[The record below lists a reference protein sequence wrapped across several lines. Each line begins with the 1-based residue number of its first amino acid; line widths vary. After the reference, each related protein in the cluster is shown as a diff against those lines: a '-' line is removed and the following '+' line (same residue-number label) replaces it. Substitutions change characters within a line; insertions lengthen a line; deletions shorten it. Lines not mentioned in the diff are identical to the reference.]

1 MEEPLNDFFPRGTV
15 DTECLQSD
23 PMRSTVDPI
32 SMSTI
37 DASSINTSMVASE
50 IAPSITESI
59 NEEADKSPLT
69 KLYAEEQP

>member
-15 DTECLQSD
+15 DTEILQSD
-23 PMRSTVDPI
+23 PMRPTVEAI

-50 IAPSITESI
+50 IVPSIT
-59 NEEADKSPLT
+59 
-69 KLYAEEQP
+69 

>member
-1 MEEPLNDFFPRGTV
+1 
-15 DTECLQSD
+15 
-23 PMRSTVDPI
+23 
-32 SMSTI
+32 MSTI